1 MITPQRRAAF
11 YKVLREEARQSAMTS
26 FLNNTPL
33 PAALSV
39 ALMSLEEMSPELLEQ
54 VEAVWEKRLVD
65 WDWQSCFDAYRK
77 DHRHWNCAVVANK
90 NLLLGLA
97 LGSVSERK
105 TLLRIQGVERAV
117 LVENSKKQ
125 WILPLM
131 ELAWTNYAVLLGCQ
145 KVVMMAPA
153 PHLIEK
159 YNRLGYTVWEERQIN
174 GLSGLAKMLPVDVD
188 GAVDGVD

>member
-1 MITPQRRAAF
+1 
-11 YKVLREEARQSAMTS
+11 MTS
-26 FLNNTPL
+26 FINCIPL
-33 PAALSV
+33 PQAISV
-39 ALMSLEEMSPELLEQ
+39 ALLSLEEMSPSSLQQ
-54 VEAVWEKRLVD
+54 VDALWKERQVD

-77 DHRHWNCAVVANK
+77 DHRHWNCAVVANR
-90 NLLLGLA
+90 NHLLGLS

-117 LVENSKKQ
+117 LMENSKKQ

-174 GLSGLAKMLPVDVD
+174 GLSGLAKMLPFDVG